1 MSSTS
6 VSGTNVHAEWAQ
18 WPLHFDLGVDVLA
31 SPDEMSSLPHDWDPH
46 GLEQRDHGGASWPP
60 ADPAQLE
67 MLAVTL
73 DVPGF

>member
-1 MSSTS
+1 MSAILANN
-6 VSGTNVHAEWAQ
+6 TNVHAEWAQ

-31 SPDEMSSLPHDWDPH
+31 SQGEMSSLPHDWDTH
-46 GLEQRDHGGASWPP
+46 ELQQRDHGGGHWPP

-67 MLAVTL
+67 LLATTL

>member
-1 MSSTS
+1 MSAMS
-6 VSGTNVHAEWAQ
+6 VANTHVHDEWAQ

-31 SPDEMSSLPHDWDPH
+31 SGKEMNTLPHDWDSH
-46 GLEQRDHGGASWPP
+46 GVQQRDHSGGNWPP

-67 MLAVTL
+67 LLATTL